1 MEGFMNKRRTSN
13 FCLVMTALFSVLLM
27 LAAASFAGQEKKL
40 DPKLLA
46 ELVGNYE
53 FNIQGQT
60 GVFIFTSEE
69 GNLRG
74 APAGD
79 PQSELEP
86 VEGEEMTFVGHSPDG
101 AEFQF
106 KFLRD
111 EQGNIAKC
119 IVSIPAM
126 GLVADM
132 FKIEK

>member
-1 MEGFMNKRRTSN
+1 MNKRRKSCFYLTI
-13 FCLVMTALFSVLLM
+13 TAFFSVLLM
-27 LAAASFAGQEKKL
+27 LAAASFAGQEEKV

-46 ELVGNYE
+46 ELVGDYE
-53 FNIQGQT
+53 FNIQGQK

-79 PQSELEP
+79 TQSVLEP
-86 VEGEEMTFVGHSPDG
+86 VEGEEMTFLGHSPDG
-101 AEFQF
+101 AEFHF
-106 KFLRD
+106 KFMRD

-132 FKIEK
+132 FKMKK